1 MITSSRI
8 IALVILFLSVVMA
21 FICALTDIFK
31 PVKYKKFYLA
41 TTVVYITGNILI
53 TSIVCINKSIPL
65 AFTLISEF
73 TIICIYAFSM
83 FMIYR
88 LTSSIVEL
96 QKAAPKDDKSES
108 KEDN

>member
-31 PVKYKKFYLA
+31 PVKFKKFYLA
-41 TTVVYITGNILI
+41 TTIVYITGNILI
-53 TSIVCINKSIPL
+53 TLIVFLNSSIPIT
-65 AFTLISEF
+65 FTLISEF
-73 TIICIYAFSM
+73 TIICVYAFSM

-88 LTSSIVEL
+88 LTSSITEI
-96 QKAAPKDDKSES
+96 QKNTPGDDKSES